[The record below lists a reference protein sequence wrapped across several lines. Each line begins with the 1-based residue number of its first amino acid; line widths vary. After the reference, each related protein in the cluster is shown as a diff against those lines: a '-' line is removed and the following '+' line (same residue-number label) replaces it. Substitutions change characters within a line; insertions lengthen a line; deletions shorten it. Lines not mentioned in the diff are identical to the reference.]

1 VNSAGSKLPG
11 TLLSSSSPSGSFE
24 DVGLAKVALTMA
36 ANENLSPKVLRE
48 LAREIKSLD
57 TEPPEGIRIII
68 NEDNFAN
75 VQAEIDGPA
84 GTPYEGGVFRMKLVL
99 SSDFP
104 QVPPKGYF
112 LTKIFHPNISKS
124 GEICVNT
131 LKKDWKP
138 NLGLRHV
145 LLVIR
150 CLLIEPFPE
159 SALNEEA
166 GKMLME
172 DYEGYARHA
181 QLMTSIHALKP
192 KGGATKTAAEG
203 GKAGPADA
211 QAGTP
216 LSVDSANTDASV
228 PAEGV
233 PHGAP
238 TATDPN
244 TVLSSPSAKKPK
256 GETVTKTA
264 DKKKVADRK
273 RALKRL

>member
-1 VNSAGSKLPG
+1 MG
-11 TLLSSSSPSGSFE
+11 
-24 DVGLAKVALTMA
+24 
-36 ANENLSPKVLRE
+36 ANENLSPKVMRE
-48 LAREIKSLD
+48 LAKEIKSLD
-57 TEPPEGIRIII
+57 AEPPEGIRIIV

-112 LTKIFHPNISKS
+112 LTKIFHPNIAKS

-138 NLGLRHV
+138 TLGIRHV

-172 DYEGYARHA
+172 DYEGYSRHA
-181 QLMTSIHALKP
+181 QLLTSIHALKP
-192 KGGATKTAAEG
+192 RAGPTKSATEG
-203 GKAGPADA
+203 GKDG
-211 QAGTP
+211 QATTP
-216 LSVDSANTDASV
+216 LSTDTANTDAGA

-233 PHGAP
+233 AHGAP
-238 TATDPN
+238 TAADPN

-256 GETVTKTA
+256 GETVTKLA
-264 DKKKVADRK
+264 DKKKVVDRK

>member
-1 VNSAGSKLPG
+1 MSSAGLRSSLPFAASFSKPCSSLQSPFHFSLVCG
-11 TLLSSSSPSGSFE
+11 TLSPLF
-24 DVGLAKVALTMA
+24 
-36 ANENLSPKVLRE
+36 NPVLH
-48 LAREIKSLD
+48 
-57 TEPPEGIRIII
+57 
-68 NEDNFAN
+68 
-75 VQAEIDGPA
+75 
-84 GTPYEGGVFRMKLVL
+84 
-99 SSDFP
+99 
-104 QVPPKGYF
+104 
-112 LTKIFHPNISKS
+112 LTKVFQ
-124 GEICVNT
+124 
-131 LKKDWKP
+131 LRLQDWKP

-192 KGGATKTAAEG
+192 KGVATKAAAEG

-228 PAEGV
+228 PAEGI
-233 PHGAP
+233 PHGA
-238 TATDPN
+238 
-244 TVLSSPSAKKPK
+244 LSCFFLHISFVSFPVVFLCWFDFFCPRRISFW
-256 GETVTKTA
+256 
-264 DKKKVADRK
+264 
-273 RALKRL
+273 RAG

>member
-1 VNSAGSKLPG
+1 LQQVFPNPVLLYNRLFSIFLVRG
-11 TLLSSSSPSGSFE
+11 TWTPLFNPVLH
-24 DVGLAKVALTMA
+24 LTRFFQ
-36 ANENLSPKVLRE
+36 LR
-48 LAREIKSLD
+48 L
-57 TEPPEGIRIII
+57 
-68 NEDNFAN
+68 
-75 VQAEIDGPA
+75 Q
-84 GTPYEGGVFRMKLVL
+84 
-99 SSDFP
+99 
-104 QVPPKGYF
+104 
-112 LTKIFHPNISKS
+112 
-124 GEICVNT
+124 
-131 LKKDWKP
+131 DWKP

-192 KGGATKTAAEG
+192 KAGPTKAAAEG

-233 PHGAP
+233 PHGALSRFFFHIP
-238 TATDPN
+238 CVSFSVVCS
-244 TVLSSPSAKKPK
+244 VL
-256 GETVTKTA
+256 V
-264 DKKKVADRK
+264 
-273 RALKRL
+273 

>member
-1 VNSAGSKLPG
+1 MAAFTSGLYSSSPDLSLHVSLSALSYLGTLSLLLLSPSCWTLLQWSNTGLILSAGSRSTTLFATSLSKPSSSLQSPFHVPLVRG
-11 TLLSSSSPSGSFE
+11 TLSPLF
-24 DVGLAKVALTMA
+24 
-36 ANENLSPKVLRE
+36 NPVLH
-48 LAREIKSLD
+48 
-57 TEPPEGIRIII
+57 
-68 NEDNFAN
+68 
-75 VQAEIDGPA
+75 
-84 GTPYEGGVFRMKLVL
+84 
-99 SSDFP
+99 
-104 QVPPKGYF
+104 
-112 LTKIFHPNISKS
+112 LTKLFQLH
-124 GEICVNT
+124 
-131 LKKDWKP
+131 LQDWKP

-203 GKAGPADA
+203 GKAGPAEA

-233 PHGAP
+233 PHGALSCFFFHIS
-238 TATDPN
+238 DVSFSVVYS
-244 TVLSSPSAKKPK
+244 VL
-256 GETVTKTA
+256 V
-264 DKKKVADRK
+264 
-273 RALKRL
+273 